1 MANERTEARRRER
14 SARATL
20 SGHLRVLVTMIS
32 LDEAVGTIVKTFP
45 RAGRAILQRAVTI

>member
-1 MANERTEARRRER
+1 MRGKGGGGAEGR
-14 SARATL
+14 SARAQR
-20 SGHLRVLVTMIS
+20 SAGHLRVLVTMIS